1 MENLELGLYTTG
13 MGMFIVFLGLV
24 FLMYIMIGLAL
35 VDKGRSK
42 KKATPSKGAGI
53 REQVESLSEDAP
65 VEDAGPAKMEG
76 AAPAQEAA
84 AGGLGEVA
92 AIAAVMAILTS
103 EGVHGVV
110 TSVRQVGSKV
120 NSWAFAGRRDIMA
133 SRL

>member
-24 FLMYIMIGLAL
+24 FLMYIMMALAL
-35 VDKGRSK
+35 VNKSRSK
-42 KKATPSKGAGI
+42 KQAPPPKSAGI
-53 REQVESLSEDAP
+53 REQVENLSEEAP
-65 VEDAGPAKMEG
+65 VEEAKPALIEA
-76 AAPAQEAA
+76 AAPAKET
-84 AGGLGEVA
+84 AGGLDEVA

-103 EGVHGVV
+103 EGLHGVV
-110 TSVRQVGSKV
+110 TSVRQVGSKA